1 MLSILCIILDI
12 IIHARNIIPVE
23 SIETE
28 AGEGGRL
35 VGRGINPE
43 KLGEGGLVERGKT
56 GGHEPPQFPLPCHTL
71 SFFSSGTH

>member
-12 IIHARNIIPVE
+12 ITQARNIIPVG

-35 VGRGINPE
+35 VGRVINPK
-43 KLGEGGLVERGKT
+43 KLGEGGLVEPGKA
-56 GGHEPPQFPLPCHTL
+56 GCHEPPLFPLP
-71 SFFSSGTH
+71 

>member
-12 IIHARNIIPVE
+12 IIHARNIIPIG

-35 VGRGINPE
+35 VGGVINPE
-43 KLGEGGLVERGKT
+43 KLGEGGLVERGMA
-56 GGHEPPQFPLPCHTL
+56 GGHEPPLFPLP
-71 SFFSSGTH
+71 